1 MILIWNLFMI
11 IIKKLQMKTIKYILK
26 LIKIRL
32 INQLKKNDKMSKGL
46 NITIEQ
52 LIQNTK

>member
-1 MILIWNLFMI
+1 MI

-26 LIKIRL
+26 YIKIRL

>member
-1 MILIWNLFMI
+1 MI